1 MLTSPKITGRPFE
14 RFTIDY
20 IGPINPPSNGFLYI
34 LVGTCA
40 TTKYAI
46 EKAYKHADS
55 KSTVAFLIDVI
66 LQFGTILYK
75 YISKRLIKSTE
86 YTKY

>member
-1 MLTSPKITGRPFE
+1 MFTSPNISGQPFE

-20 IGPINPPSNGFLYI
+20 IGPIIPSSNDNSYI

-46 EKAYKHADS
+46 AKPYKHADA
-55 KSTVAFLIDVI
+55 KSIVTF
-66 LQFGTILYK
+66 
-75 YISKRLIKSTE
+75 
-86 YTKY
+86 